1 MNILIAL
8 LIGALMGGLNGVG
21 IFFGPREPVVGQYD
35 FHRLFLQFRRR

>member
-21 IFFGPREPVVGQYD
+21 IFFAPPELVVGQYG
-35 FHRLFLQFRRR
+35 FHRLFL